1 MKKVL
6 VLTAHP
12 DDLELACGGTVAR
25 FVDEG
30 VEVTNL
36 IVCSNVPHKK
46 YVPESSKIL
55 GFNPLYLEHRDESI
69 TREVVA
75 EIEALINISSYD
87 LLITHWKEDW
97 HQDHRFCHDLGNS
110 LRRKQ
115 PLNVWYMNAYPY
127 CQKYTSFE
135 ANVFVDITKYIEQ
148 KKNSILCYKNV
159 PTKWAKDTEHLTA
172 YRGAFIETQHAEI
185 FKADTLI
192 V

>member
-55 GFNPLYLEHRDESI
+55 GFNPLYLEH
-69 TREVVA
+69 T
-75 EIEALINISSYD
+75 
-87 LLITHWKEDW
+87 
-97 HQDHRFCHDLGNS
+97 
-110 LRRKQ
+110 
-115 PLNVWYMNAYPY
+115 
-127 CQKYTSFE
+127 
-135 ANVFVDITKYIEQ
+135 
-148 KKNSILCYKNV
+148 
-159 PTKWAKDTEHLTA
+159 
-172 YRGAFIETQHAEI
+172 
-185 FKADTLI
+185 
-192 V
+192 